1 MAGGVVAKAGGAR
14 GGGAGSRWRT
24 RGRDGRWSGSED
36 IRLDS
41 GVAGSPVK
49 QRTVWSGS
57 HLGQTAG
64 VRMT

>member
-1 MAGGVVAKAGGAR
+1 MAHVGVVLAAGGAR
-14 GGGAGSRWRT
+14 GSG
-24 RGRDGRWSGSED
+24 DGRWSGSED
-36 IRLDS
+36 IGLDS

>member
-1 MAGGVVAKAGGAR
+1 MGVVLAAGGAR
-14 GGGAGSRWRT
+14 GSG
-24 RGRDGRWSGSED
+24 DGRWSGSED
-36 IRLDS
+36 IGLDS